1 MAKILST
8 EGNPTRFAFFCPGCS
23 CGHWFDTTIWTYNN
37 DPNKPTIRASI
48 LVHNNG
54 FRKRCHSMVTDGK
67 IQYFDDSEHELKGQT
82 VDLPDF
88 EELDLIK
95 KDPFFK
101 EE

>member
-1 MAKILST
+1 
-8 EGNPTRFAFFCPGCS
+8 
-23 CGHWFDTTIWTYNN
+23 
-37 DPNKPTIRASI
+37 
-48 LVHNNG
+48 
-54 FRKRCHSMVTDGK
+54 MVTDGK

-88 EELDLIK
+88 EEPDLIK